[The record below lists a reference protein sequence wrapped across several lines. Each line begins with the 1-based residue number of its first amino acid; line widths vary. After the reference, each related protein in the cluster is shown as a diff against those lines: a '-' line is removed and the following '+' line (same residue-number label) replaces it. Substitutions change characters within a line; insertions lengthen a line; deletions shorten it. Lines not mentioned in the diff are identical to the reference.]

1 MGTGNRLLRKEVI
14 NMKDF
19 YELPL
24 NVQEQAKKTLRSFDE
39 VNVIFEYGEYHV
51 SAGIAVKSHYA
62 DDHEYI
68 GHYKADDIFTPEER
82 IINYVESFHSY
93 PVQYKGKR
101 DYNMINSLT
110 WDDRVKFDEEGNI
123 VKR

>member
-1 MGTGNRLLRKEVI
+1 
-14 NMKDF
+14 MKDF
-19 YELPL
+19 NLLPED
-24 NVQEQAKKTLRSFDE
+24 VKAQVKKTLRSFDE
-39 VNVIFEYGEYHV
+39 VNVIYEYGEYHV
-51 SAGIAVKSHYA
+51 STGLAIKCHYA

-68 GHYKADDIFTPEER
+68 GHYKADDIFTPDER

-110 WDDRVKFDEEGNI
+110 WDDRAKFDEERNI
-123 VKR
+123 VRA

>member
-1 MGTGNRLLRKEVI
+1 
-14 NMKDF
+14 MKDF
-19 YELPL
+19 YTLPL

>member
-51 SAGIAVKSHYA
+51 SAGIAVKSRYA